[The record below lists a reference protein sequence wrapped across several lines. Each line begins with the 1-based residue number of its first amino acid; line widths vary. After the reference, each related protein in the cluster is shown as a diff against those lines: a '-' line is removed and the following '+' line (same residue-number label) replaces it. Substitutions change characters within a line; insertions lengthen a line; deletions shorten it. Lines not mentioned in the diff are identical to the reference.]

1 MWYVFN
7 VLLLMI
13 EKWWKSLDEVG
24 AFETLPTDLPKAFDY
39 LPHKLLIA
47 KLHAYRVDTLS
58 LKLLQSY
65 LSKQKQRVKL
75 SDTYSSW
82 SNIIFGV
89 LQHSILGLL
98 LFNIFLCDLFQF
110 FSDLDIFRYA
120 YNETLHPTN
129 IN

>member
-7 VLLLMI
+7 VLLPMI

-24 AFETLPTDLPKAFDY
+24 AFETLPTDLPKDFDY

-47 KLHAYRVDTLS
+47 KLHAYRIDTLS

-110 FSDLDIFRYA
+110 FPDLDIFRYA